1 MPWIDEQEPVMR
13 IEDHK
18 LEAFG
23 ECYRAMCGPNDVL
36 ILEQRRP
43 LTFEGFLKR
52 IGAVGTNFN

>member
-1 MPWIDEQEPVMR
+1 MDEETIR

-23 ECYRAMCGPNDVL
+23 DCYRAMCGPNDVL
-36 ILEQRRP
+36 LLDPQRKP

-52 IGAVGTNFN
+52 IGAVTIVPERLSL